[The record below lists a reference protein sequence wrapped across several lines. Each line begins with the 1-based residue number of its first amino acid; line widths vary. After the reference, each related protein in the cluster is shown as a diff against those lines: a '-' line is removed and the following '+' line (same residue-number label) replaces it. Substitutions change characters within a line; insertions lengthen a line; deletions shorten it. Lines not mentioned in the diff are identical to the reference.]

1 MSASVL
7 KDYHTKAYS
16 SGVEYD
22 DELGK
27 ALEKM
32 GSEASA
38 VNFVCCTYAA
48 DDVQRLVLHSSGE
61 SGFRGL
67 LDTLHDERVV
77 YGAFVARSGRQTKR
91 VFVSWVGDAVKP
103 LERARVSMHR
113 NDVMRWFEPV
123 CSFEIPVGET
133 ADALC
138 DAVSATIRTQLLSSL
153 GGGAPV
159 LLDSNEVACEERV
172 ELAASEKAEPSEIDP
187 LPSLPLARHPRTAA
201 AAAAASSGGS
211 AAEGSVE
218 LSGAERSRV
227 ESSGAWS
234 PLRQLLVGLMCMCAH
249 AHVHVCKCVHTCA
262 HVCTCAC
269 VHMCACVH
277 VYMCT
282 CVHVCTHVHVCMCA
296 CVHVCICVHVL
307 RRLVV
312 EELQDEEGLDL
323 ALALT
328 LTLTLILTL
337 I

>member
-227 ESSGAWS
+227 ESSGAESIGVESSGAESSGAWS

-249 AHVHVCKCVHTCA
+249 AHVHVCTRVR
-262 HVCTCAC
+262 
-269 VHMCACVH
+269 MCAR
-277 VYMCT
+277 
-282 CVHVCTHVHVCMCA
+282 
-296 CVHVCICVHVL
+296 VHVCICVHVCMCTCVHVCMYAHMCTCACVHVCMCAYVCMFSAGWWWK
-307 RRLVV
+307 RSRTKK
-312 EELQDEEGLDL
+312 
-323 ALALT
+323 AS
-328 LTLTLILTL
+328 I
-337 I
+337 